1 MNNCSVLCNIFQ
13 FIAFSSKDE
22 TKLLHQGP
30 IHLARL
36 YIDTSGNKKPYVN
49 ILGPLRPYLV
59 LPLSK
64 Q

>member
-13 FIAFSSKDE
+13 FIAFSSEDE

-30 IHLARL
+30 IHLVSL
-36 YIDTSGNKKPYVN
+36 YIDDTGKKIPFVS
-49 ILGPLRPYLV
+49 ILGPLHHYLV
-59 LPLSK
+59 TSLST